1 MTSDNASNVFWP
13 NYMPGPSKTK
23 RKGKVM
29 MRTAALYARVS
40 TLQQVQE
47 ATIDSQIAQLEQY
60 AQQHGYKLKREH
72 YFIDEGVSGQGLHR
86 PALTRL
92 RDVAL
97 SGAFTAILCLSPDRL
112 SRNMGIQQ
120 LLLAEWAHL
129 QMEVIFSQRP
139 RLAKTP
145 QDELL
150 LNIEGAFAEY
160 ERAVICDRMRRGRRH
175 SLRQGRS
182 APYPA
187 PYGYHFV
194 PATAQQ
200 GSHWLEN
207 EAQAVVVGQIY
218 GWYTEEQLKI
228 GDIATR
234 LNEQKTPGPSGK
246 GWCYSTVRHILCQ
259 PAYTGTAYY
268 GRCQRDYSRVGL
280 PRRSGSG
287 RLQYPRPKE
296 RPVEEWIPIIV
307 PALLDETTWQQAQER
322 RAMNAKMAARR
333 SQRNYLLRSLL
344 RCGICQHTLYG
355 RAQSGR
361 LFYYCPAGSKKRDPG
376 VPRHHCTID
385 AEVIEP
391 LVWEAL
397 ANLLRQP
404 DLIRDA
410 WETHR
415 HAQTPSAL
423 QTTRWQQRQRLL
435 QHQQQRLL
443 DAYQA
448 GVISLDD
455 LTERQNKI
463 VQELQTLETRLAA
476 TDIAAT
482 TKISLQQFTAQ
493 IERALQSTDARTQQN
508 AIRMLIERIIVK
520 DDAVVIEHIIP
531 LTNIS
536 RLESTHY
543 HE

>member
-1 MTSDNASNVFWP
+1 M
-13 NYMPGPSKTK
+13 K
-23 RKGKVM
+23 
-29 MRTAALYARVS
+29 TAALYARVS

-47 ATIDSQIAQLEQY
+47 ATIDSQIAQLDQY
-60 AQQHGYKLKREH
+60 AQQQGYNLKPEH
-72 YFIDEGVSGQGLHR
+72 YFIDEGVSGQGMHR
-86 PALTRL
+86 PGLTRL

-97 SGAFTAILCLSPDRL
+97 RGPFTVILCLSPDRL
-112 SRNMGIQQ
+112 SRNLGIQQ
-120 LLLAEWAHL
+120 LLLAEWAQL
-129 QMEVIFSQRP
+129 QIEVIFSQRP
-139 RLAKTP
+139 RPAKTP
-145 QDELL
+145 QDVLL

-194 PATAQQ
+194 PATSQQ
-200 GSHWLEN
+200 GSRWLKN

-218 GWYTEEQLKI
+218 GWYTDEQLKI
-228 GDIATR
+228 GDIVTR

-268 GRCQRDYSRVGL
+268 GRCHRDYSRVGL

-296 RPVEEWIPIIV
+296 RPAEEWIAIMV
-307 PALLDETTWQQAQER
+307 PAILDESTWQEAQER
-322 RAMNAKMAARR
+322 RAMNAKMAARH

-355 RAQSGR
+355 RTQSGR
-361 LFYYCPAGSKKRDPG
+361 VSYYCPAGGKKRDLG
-376 VPRHHCTID
+376 VPRHHCTIG
-385 AEVIEP
+385 AEVIDP

-404 DLIRDA
+404 DLIGEA

-423 QTTRWQQRQRLL
+423 QTTRWQQRHRLL
-435 QHQQQRLL
+435 QQQQQRLV

-463 VQELQTLETRLAA
+463 VQELQTLATRLAA
-476 TDIAAT
+476 TDIAAA

-493 IERALQSTDARTQQN
+493 IERALQSTDARTQQD
-508 AIRMLIERIIVK
+508 AIRLLIERIIVK
-520 DDAVVIEHIIP
+520 DDAIVIEHIIP

-543 HE
+543 HERKRSGGALAS

>member
-1 MTSDNASNVFWP
+1 
-13 NYMPGPSKTK
+13 
-23 RKGKVM
+23 

-47 ATIDSQIAQLEQY
+47 ATIESQISQLEQD
-60 AQQHGYKLKREH
+60 AQRHGYSLKQEH
-72 YFIDEGVSGQGLHR
+72 YFVDEGVSGQGLHR

-112 SRNMGIQQ
+112 SRNLGIQQ
-120 LLLAEWAHL
+120 LLLAEWAQL
-129 QMEVIFSQRP
+129 QMEVLFSDRP
-139 RLAKTP
+139 RPAKTP
-145 QDELL
+145 QDVLL

-187 PYGYHFV
+187 PYGYHFI
-194 PATAQQ
+194 PATAQE
-200 GSHWLEN
+200 GSRWEEN

-218 GWYTEEQLKI
+218 ACYTEEQLKI
-228 GDIATR
+228 GDIVVR

-296 RPVEEWIPIIV
+296 RPAEEWIAITV
-307 PALLDETTWQQAQER
+307 PALLDETSWQAAQER
-322 RAMNAKMAARR
+322 RAMNAKMAARH
-333 SQRNYLLRSLL
+333 SQRNYLLRGLL

-355 RAQSGR
+355 RAQSGH
-361 LFYYCPAGSKKRDPG
+361 LSYYCPAGGKKRASGAP
-376 VPRHHCTID
+376 PHHCTIG

-391 LVWEAL
+391 LVWKAL
-397 ANLLRQP
+397 ADLLRQP

-423 QTTRWQQRQRLL
+423 QTTRKQQRQRLL
-435 QHQQQRLL
+435 KQQQQRLL

-448 GVISLDD
+448 GVITLDD

-476 TDIAAT
+476 SDIAAA

-493 IERALQSTDARTQQN
+493 IERALQTTDARTQQD
-508 AIRMLIERIIVK
+508 AIRLLIERIIVK
-520 DDAVVIEHIIP
+520 DDAIVIEHIIP

-536 RLESTHY
+536 RLESMHY
-543 HE
+543 H